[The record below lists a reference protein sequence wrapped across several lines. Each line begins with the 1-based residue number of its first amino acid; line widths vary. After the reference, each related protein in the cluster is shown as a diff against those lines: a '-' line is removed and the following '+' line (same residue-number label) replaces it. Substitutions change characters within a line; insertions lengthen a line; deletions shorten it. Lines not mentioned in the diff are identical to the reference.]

1 MLLPCFAMYSG
12 KYLPYPVLMNTPTL
26 VVLAAGL
33 GSRYGGLKQ
42 IDSVGRNDETLLD
55 YASYDAVKNGFAKIV
70 YIIRKDFE
78 QDFRDRI
85 FDRVARNCD
94 AHYVFQSREALLT
107 GEQIALS
114 AARTKPWG
122 TVHAVLC
129 ARKAVSSPFA
139 VINADDYY
147 GREAYATLGRHLAS
161 TPTDSGE
168 HAMVGYVLERTMT
181 RSGSVSRAICTVKD
195 GYLVSMRENTKIFFD
210 GPKVVSSI
218 DGENRTLT
226 GKEWVSMN
234 FFGFMPDAFE
244 AFDGFFR
251 RFIEKNISSEKAESY
266 LPEGASEIV
275 TGGTGRI
282 RFYTTE
288 ESWFGMTYPEDRQNV
303 RNEISAKIDS
313 GYYPQRLWER

>member
-1 MLLPCFAMYSG
+1 
-12 KYLPYPVLMNTPTL
+12 MNKPTL
-26 VVLAAGL
+26 AVLAAGL

-42 IDSVGRNDETLLD
+42 IDSVGRHDETLLD
-55 YASYDAVKNGFAKIV
+55 FATYDAVKNGFAKIV

-107 GEQIALS
+107 DEQIARS
-114 AARTKPWG
+114 SARTKPWG

-129 ARKAVSSPFA
+129 AREAVSSPFA

-147 GREAYATLGRHLAS
+147 GRSAYATLARHLAS
-161 TPTDSGE
+161 TPADSHE

-181 RSGSVSRAICTVKD
+181 KSGSVSRAICTVND
-195 GYLVSMRENTKIFFD
+195 GYLVSMRENTKIFFA
-210 GPKVVSSI
+210 GPKVVSTI
-218 DGENRTLT
+218 DGADRELT

-234 FFGFMPDAFE
+234 FFGFMPDAFDE
-244 AFDGFFR
+244 FDGFFR
-251 RFIEKNISSEKAESY
+251 RFLEKNVESEKAESY
-266 LPEGASEIV
+266 LPEGASDIV
-275 TGGTGRI
+275 TEGKGRI
-282 RFYTTE
+282 KFYTSE
-288 ESWFGMTYPEDRQNV
+288 ENWFGMTYPEDRQNV